1 MSVFRTAKARHA
13 AAAMEEMFYGMAAQE
28 LASNRPST
36 GLFAKANVEA
46 LGDAAKTNA
55 IYIRLRVRALQ
66 LEKSVLREEVSGQ
79 ARATQEAVQALIK
92 HGAAIKWKQGES
104 ARFAIIAWMLILVVG
119 APCFCLLLGIY
130 FHFL

>member
-1 MSVFRTAKARHA
+1 MGVFRTAKARHA
-13 AAAMEEMFYGMAAQE
+13 AATMEEMFYGMAAQE

-36 GLFAKANVEA
+36 GLFAKAKVEA

-66 LEKSVLREEVSGQ
+66 LEISALREEASEQ
-79 ARATQEAVQALIK
+79 AAATQAAAQALIE
-92 HGAAIKWKQGES
+92 HQAAVKWKQGES

-119 APCFCLLLGIY
+119 FPSLCFLLVKR
-130 FHFL
+130 